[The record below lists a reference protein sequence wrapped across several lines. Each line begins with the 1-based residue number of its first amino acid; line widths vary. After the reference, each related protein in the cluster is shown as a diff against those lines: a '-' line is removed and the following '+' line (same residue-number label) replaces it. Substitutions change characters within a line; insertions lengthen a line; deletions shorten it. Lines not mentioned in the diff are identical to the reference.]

1 MSGKLSTHVLDTAR
15 GRPAAGLKIQLWRI
29 EPQEPRL
36 LKEAVTNQDG
46 RTETPLLFGDELKPG
61 LYELVFQVGPYFQG
75 LSRRSP
81 ATAGKAEGMENTSLE
96 TAGLSRHSEAK
107 AEETFL
113 GDVPVRFR
121 ILNSGEN
128 YHVPLLVSPWSYTTY
143 RGS

>member
-29 EPQEPRL
+29 ESQEPRL

-46 RTETPLLFGDELKPG
+46 RTGTPLLLGDELKPG
-61 LYELVFQVGPYFQG
+61 LYELVFQVGPYFQ
-75 LSRRSP
+75 
-81 ATAGKAEGMENTSLE
+81 
-96 TAGLSRHSEAK
+96 GLSRHSEAK

-121 ILNSGEN
+121 ILNSDDN

>member
-15 GRPAAGLKIQLWRI
+15 GRPAAGLRIQLWRI
-29 EPQEPRL
+29 EPQERRL
-36 LKEAVTNQDG
+36 LKEAVTNRDG
-46 RTETPLLFGDELKPG
+46 RTETPLLLGDELKPG
-61 LYELVFQVGPYFQG
+61 LYELVFQVGPYFRDASRRELAKAD
-75 LSRRSP
+75 LSRRSE
-81 ATAGKAEGMENTSLE
+81 AKAEGTEKTSLE
-96 TAGLSRHSEAK
+96 T

-121 ILNSGEN
+121 ILNSDEN